1 MDGFRTF
8 MLPQN
13 VVMNNISMSKK
24 VQQLNSQKS
33 RVMATSAAHTNYD
46 LNYYVKAALAGGICC
61 SITHGALCPVDV
73 VKTRI
78 QLDPIKYNRGLI
90 GGISQ
95 VVAEEGMMGLAT
107 GLGPT
112 VVGYFIQGIS
122 YLLFVFEIY
131 LKCYLSCSL
140 LFVLFCRMV

>member
-13 VVMNNISMSKK
+13 VVMNNISMSKR
-24 VQQLNSQKS
+24 VQELSSQKS
-33 RVMATSAAHTNYD
+33 RVMATSAAHTTYD
-46 LNYYVKAALAGGICC
+46 LNYYTKAALAGGICC
-61 SITHGALCPVDV
+61 AITHGALCPVDV

-78 QLDPIKYNRGLI
+78 QLDPIKYNRGLV
-90 GGISQ
+90 GGMSQ

-112 VVGYFIQGIS
+112 IVGYFIQGTNFFFLI
-122 YLLFVFEIY
+122 
-131 LKCYLSCSL
+131 CDC
-140 LFVLFCRMV
+140 